1 VDRLA
6 GWRLDR
12 AWSCNRRERKYNFQ
26 VRRSA
31 LGKSLCADVRASPL
45 ARDKCAGVLDITC
58 TLQSNVK
65 EHVYV
70 DTFTFLKHLYILH
83 VNNDRKLGNGKGFF
97 QSTCKAPA
105 KIARI

>member
-1 VDRLA
+1 MAHMLTWPTR
-6 GWRLDR
+6 
-12 AWSCNRRERKYNFQ
+12 
-26 VRRSA
+26 VR
-31 LGKSLCADVRASPL
+31 G
-45 ARDKCAGVLDITC
+45 
-58 TLQSNVK
+58 TL
-65 EHVYV
+65 HV